1 MVHDTYLPHEAWP
14 FLPQSLPISRDIKE
28 MMEPAEWLGTAAA
41 AGHNAVTCDHRR
53 CCSGRKQKGD

>member
-28 MMEPAEWLGTAAA
+28 MMEPAEWLGTAAQP
-41 AGHNAVTCDHRR
+41 GTMQSRV
-53 CCSGRKQKGD
+53 